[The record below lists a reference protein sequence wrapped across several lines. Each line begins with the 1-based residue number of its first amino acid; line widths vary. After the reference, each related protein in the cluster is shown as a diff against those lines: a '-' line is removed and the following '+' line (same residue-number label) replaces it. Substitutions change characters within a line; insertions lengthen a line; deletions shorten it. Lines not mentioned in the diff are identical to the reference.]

1 MRKNYF
7 GVKAVKKQI
16 VASGALIIAMC
27 VIIFSLTMTAFA
39 AEEAQN
45 LTDSLSISFSD
56 GQGVGNVTDDSIETF
71 VSVGGGSTVNISCD
85 TPMSGFYIMWNK
97 IPGEWSYVIDGSEHA
112 AGENGF
118 LHEYIALDSPSAQ
131 ITINIPQDGAQI
143 TDIYAFSEGELP
155 DWVQVWEEPLER
167 ADILLLSTHSDDE
180 QLFFAGL
187 LPYYAIERQAYVQ
200 VVYMTNHWDTT
211 TRPHEQLNGLWTVGI
226 RNYPIISEFPDDARS
241 LGSTSE
247 STQTVLERARSV
259 YNEDDWIRFEVE
271 MIRRFKP
278 QVVVGHDIN
287 GEYRHGAHILNT
299 DALMQAVE
307 LSGDETYDPDTAEEY
322 GVWDVKKTYIHLYDQ
337 NQIVMDYD
345 TPYESM
351 GGKTPFE
358 MSKLGYA
365 CHLSQQWT
373 WFTDW
378 ISHDK
383 ATDIATYSPC
393 QFGLY
398 RTTVGEDVQKNDMLE
413 NITPWA
419 EIIAQEEADRLA
431 QEEADRLS
439 QEAAESAQQ
448 SQAEQSAQN
457 AAEQGS
463 ESGSKNRIGIWIIVA
478 VVVIVIL
485 AGALY
490 LIGMINARK
499 RARRRRRR
507 RSRGHGGE
515 HRR

>member
-1 MRKNYF
+1 MISKK
-7 GVKAVKKQI
+7 VKFAVI
-16 VASGALIIAMC
+16 SAVLCLVISVFCGIAVFAENGAP
-27 VIIFSLTMTAFA
+27 
-39 AEEAQN
+39 AEE
-45 LTDSLSISFSD
+45 LTDSLQITFSG
-56 GQGVGNVTDDSIETF
+56 GQSVENVTDDSIETF
-71 VSVGGGSTVNISCD
+71 VSVVGGSTVNISCG
-85 TPMSGFYIMWNK
+85 TPMGGLYIMWNK
-97 IPGEWSYVIDGSEHA
+97 IPGEWSYTIDGSEHA

-118 LHEYIALDSPSAQ
+118 LHEYIELDSPTTE
-131 ITINIPQDGAQI
+131 ITVNIPQDGAQI
-143 TDIYAFSEGELP
+143 TDIYAFSEGDELP
-155 DWVQVWEEPLER
+155 DWVQVWEEPYDR
-167 ADILLLSTHSDDE
+167 ADIVLFSTHSDDE

-187 LPYYAIERQAYVQ
+187 LPYYAIEREAYVQ

-259 YNEDDWIRFEVE
+259 YNEDDWIQFEVE

-278 QVVVGHDIN
+278 QVIVGHDIN

-307 LSGDETYDPDTAEEY
+307 LSNDETYDADSVETY
-322 GVWDVKKTYIHLYDQ
+322 GVWDVKKTYIHLYDE

-378 ISHDK
+378 VSQDK

-393 QFGLY
+393 RFGLY
-398 RTTVGEDVQKNDMLE
+398 RTTVGEDVLKNDMLE

-419 EIIAQEEADRLA
+419 EIIAQEEAERLA
-431 QEEADRLS
+431 QEEAERLS

-448 SQAEQSAQN
+448 SQAEQNAQN
-457 AAEQGS
+457 AAGQGGEDEQ
-463 ESGSKNRIGIWIIVA
+463 SGIGMWTVVAICA
-478 VVVIVIL
+478 VVLIIAVFA
-485 AGALY
+485 AGSA
-490 LIGMINARK
+490 NSRR

-507 RSRGHGGE
+507 RLKKYRGE
-515 HRR
+515 HRKRKYL